1 MLTMPRRYGQV
12 MSSLAVLLAAF
23 IIVPILELAV
33 IIQVG
38 SSVGVLPTLGL
49 LIVVSIVG
57 AWLVKFQGMGVLMR
71 MRQQLAQGKMPT
83 DELMNGVLILVAGA
97 LMLTPGFL
105 TDALGLSL
113 LIPPIRAAI
122 RQMLARRFTRRVI
135 WDIEEI

>member
-1 MLTMPRRYGQV
+1 

>member
-1 MLTMPRRYGQV
+1 

-49 LIVVSIVG
+49 LIAVSIVG

-83 DELMNGVLILVAGA
+83 DELLNGVLILVAGA

>member
-1 MLTMPRRYGQV
+1 

-83 DELMNGVLILVAGA
+83 DELLNGVLILVAGA

>member
-1 MLTMPRRYGQV
+1 M
-12 MSSLAVLLAAF
+12 
-23 IIVPILELAV
+23 PILELAV

>member
-1 MLTMPRRYGQV
+1 

-49 LIVVSIVG
+49 LIAVSIVG